1 VHQELVG
8 IQSPDEA
15 RRPRHVALTTAN
27 AVVAPIREKATPI
40 KPGKIKRPISV
51 RELQFKPVEAG
62 LA

>member
-1 VHQELVG
+1 
-8 IQSPDEA
+8 
-15 RRPRHVALTTAN
+15 LTSAN
-27 AVVAPIREKATPI
+27 AVVAPIREKAMPI